1 MGMKHRVD
9 HGVHI
14 AFDAKS
20 PQFAK
25 RTGFSDDDAE
35 KIKTVLTKLFEGD
48 ASFVCPEGN
57 VEVMKL
63 IWLEHN
69 CKAGQ
74 YSSTKVHGSLK
85 ENEDSSYEPKNLED
99 LVSQQIDGLLKRSRK
114 WPYFQPK
121 AKGQFRIRT

>member
-35 KIKTVLTKLFEGD
+35 KIKAVLTKLFEGD
-48 ASFVCPEGN
+48 ASSACPEGN

-85 ENEDSSYEPKNLED
+85 EDEDSSYEPKNLED
-99 LVSQQIDGLLKRSRK
+99 LVSQQIDGL
-114 WPYFQPK
+114 
-121 AKGQFRIRT
+121 

>member
-1 MGMKHRVD
+1 MGMKHRVG

-35 KIKTVLTKLFEGD
+35 KIKAVLFKLFEGD
-48 ASFVCPEGN
+48 ESSARPAGSMR
-57 VEVMKL
+57 VMKL
-63 IWLEHN
+63 IWWEHN

-74 YSSTKVHGSLK
+74 YSSAKVHGSLTVRP
-85 ENEDSSYEPKNLED
+85 DGSYELKNLDGLIPQE
-99 LVSQQIDGLLKRSRK
+99 IDG
-114 WPYFQPK
+114 F
-121 AKGQFRIRT
+121 